1 MYIFASTQ
9 MMLMMLSELPLIC
22 LSNRGSYIYL
32 FVLYNS
38 TALRSYFALCY
49 AVAALQMMRCCLSY
63 HVYNYL
69 IETAT
74 YIFLFHAQLQN
85 TSLQIPSIARTLL
98 SIPCFST
105 VVHQQ
110 VNTNVAQKPLPFWP
124 SLTTYHSYPSFLLLH
139 PHRLICATCYYY

>member
-1 MYIFASTQ
+1 
-9 MMLMMLSELPLIC
+9 MMLMLSQLPLIC
-22 LSNRGSYIYL
+22 LSNRGSYMYL

-38 TALRSYFALCY
+38 TALRSYFALHMLL
-49 AVAALQMMRCCLSY
+49 LQIMRCCLSY
-63 HVYNYL
+63 HVYIYL

-105 VVHQQ
+105 VVHQ
-110 VNTNVAQKPLPFWP
+110 VKRGTNVVQKPLPFWP
-124 SLTTYHSYPSFLLLH
+124 SLTYRSFPSFRLLH
-139 PHRLICATCYYY
+139 PPLPACATCYYY